1 MDKLEAIFQRQRE
14 LLEKFHE
21 IEESNGLLPDPN
33 IPVNLGTHQ
42 GQAVIKSRAWNVT
55 EELAE
60 AMNELK
66 NRPWKQKTYPV
77 DLDKYYEEI
86 VDALHFFVELC
97 ILSGLS
103 AQDLFDWYM
112 GKAAVNTQRQELGV

>member
-1 MDKLEAIFQRQRE
+1 VDKLDLIFARQRE
-14 LLEKFHE
+14 LLERFHQ
-21 IEESNGLLPDPN
+21 IEAQHGLLPDPKV
-33 IPVNLGTHQ
+33 PVDIATHQ
-42 GQAVIKSRAWNVT
+42 GQAVLRGRAWNVT

-66 NRPWKQKTYPV
+66 NRPWKQRTYPV
-77 DLDKYYEEI
+77 DLDAFYEEL

-97 ILSGLS
+97 ILAGLS
-103 AQDLFDWYM
+103 SQDLFDRYM

>member
-1 MDKLEAIFQRQRE
+1 MDKLDLIFARQRE
-14 LLEKFHE
+14 LLERFHQ
-21 IEESNGLLPDPN
+21 IEAQHGLLPDPKV
-33 IPVNLGTHQ
+33 PVDITTHQ
-42 GQAVIKSRAWNVT
+42 GQAVLRSRAWNMT

-77 DLDKYYEEI
+77 DLEAFYEEL

-97 ILSGLS
+97 ILAGLS
-103 AQDLFDWYM
+103 AEDLFARYM

>member
-1 MDKLEAIFQRQRE
+1 MDKLDLIFARQRE
-14 LLEKFHE
+14 LLERFHQ
-21 IEESNGLLPDPN
+21 IEEQNGLLPDPK
-33 IPVNLGTHQ
+33 IPVDITTHQ
-42 GQAVIKSRAWNVT
+42 GQAVLRSRAWNMT

-77 DLDKYYEEI
+77 DLEAFYEEL

-97 ILSGLS
+97 ILSGLT
-103 AQDLFDWYM
+103 AQDLFDRYT
-112 GKAAVNTQRQELGV
+112 GKAAVNKQRQELGV